1 MINFEQ
7 LNRQTQEY
15 RNTFVDRYNGSTKG
29 NYNYFNSNQKNNQTY
44 KHNNGSY
51 SRYYSNK

>member
-44 KHNNGSY
+44 KNNNGSY